1 MRLKS
6 KNTNEAII
14 EKFSSQSCKSAKYA
28 KTTIK
33 KKDNND
39 TSFVQMGSTAQIT
52 NNTSTT
58 VTKPDLRNT
67 SIEN

>member
-6 KNTNEAII
+6 KNANEAII
-14 EKFSSQSCKSAKYA
+14 EKFSTQSCKSAKYA

-33 KKDNND
+33 KRDFTD
-39 TSFVQMGSTAQIT
+39 TSSAQMGSTALIT
-52 NNTSTT
+52 TT
-58 VTKPDLRNT
+58 AVPKLDPKNT

>member
-6 KNTNEAII
+6 KNANEAII
-14 EKFSSQSCKSAKYA
+14 EKFSTQSCKSAKYA

-33 KKDNND
+33 KREYSEAGAN
-39 TSFVQMGSTAQIT
+39 QMGSTAVMAT
-52 NNTSTT
+52 TSIP
-58 VTKPDLRNT
+58 KPDLKNN